1 MDESVAGMMSQAIAI
16 DRPQFMT
23 DGVPT
28 LFAATAGEPVSAAQM
43 QWVVG
48 LALQAS
54 PLATLA
60 CLRGFGRSDFR
71 RELGALTMPTLVIHG
86 DLDGSQPI
94 AVAREVAAAI
104 PGARFLEY
112 AGGPHGI
119 FLTER
124 TRLAADLV
132 RFVGEA

>member
-1 MDESVAGMMSQAIAI
+1 MAGMMAQTIAT

-28 LFAATAGEPVSAAQM
+28 LFAATDGEPVSAAQM

-60 CLRGFGRSDFR
+60 CLRGFGRNDFR

-86 DLDGSQPI
+86 DLDG
-94 AVAREVAAAI
+94 VAADRG
-104 PGARFLEY
+104 GAR
-112 AGGPHGI
+112 GGGGDSGSP
-119 FLTER
+119 LPR
-124 TRLAADLV
+124 VRRRAARDLPD
-132 RFVGEA
+132 RADAARGRSRRASSGEA